1 MPRQIQLRPNALS
14 PPVPGAS
21 PLEADPVLELAQQL
35 PELWEEANALDT
47 RAGPGAL
54 EPDPPGDEE
63 RAQVL
68 DEAIL
73 TIESQIAVL
82 APASLAG
89 AAAQL
94 MLARCL
100 AEQLAGDPA
109 LADAPETR
117 QAVERLERLICA
129 GLRVVAREAN
139 LDLRE
144 IGGEH
149 YACDCLVGDPA
160 LAGL

>member
-1 MPRQIQLRPNALS
+1 MPRQAQINPGAFP

-21 PLEADPVLELAQQL
+21 LPHADPVLELAQRL

-47 RAGPGAL
+47 RAGPDAE

-63 RAQVL
+63 RAQAL
-68 DEAIL
+68 DEAIV

-109 LADAPETR
+109 LADAPEPR

-139 LDLRE
+139 IDLRE

>member
-1 MPRQIQLRPNALS
+1 MPRQAEIGPSEFSPSVPGTLS
-14 PPVPGAS
+14 PH
-21 PLEADPVLELAQQL
+21 ADPVIELAQRL

-47 RAGPGAL
+47 RAGPDAP
-54 EPDPPGDEE
+54 EPNPPGVEE
-63 RAQVL
+63 RAQAL
-68 DEAIL
+68 DDAIFN
-73 TIESQIAVL
+73 IESQIAVL

-100 AEQLAGDPA
+100 AEQLIGDPA
-109 LADAPETR
+109 LTDAPETR
-117 QAVERLERLICA
+117 QTVERLERLICV
-129 GLRVVAREAN
+129 GLRVVAREADI
-139 LDLRE
+139 DLRE

>member
-1 MPRQIQLRPNALS
+1 MRSI
-14 PPVPGAS
+14 
-21 PLEADPVLELAQQL
+21 
-35 PELWEEANALDT
+35 
-47 RAGPGAL
+47 AGPDQTATSL
-54 EPDPPGDEE
+54 TPPGDEE
-63 RAQVL
+63 RARAL
-68 DEAIL
+68 DEAIAA
-73 TIESQIAVL
+73 IEGQMAGL

-100 AEQLAGDPA
+100 AEQLIGDPA

-117 QAVERLERLICA
+117 ATVERLERLICT
-129 GLRVVAREAN
+129 GLKTVARIADI
-139 LDLRE
+139 DLRS

-149 YACDCLVGDPA
+149 YACDCLADDPA